1 MKKKIIFSIIISLFS
16 FSIYAQTTELEENL
30 RQQSTDTI
38 YGWKKGGVISINLS
52 QSSFTNW
59 AAGGENSFSGLGL
72 ISLYADNIKE
82 KTIWSNSLEIGYGL
96 LKQGTE
102 DKARKTDDKIEFNT
116 KYGRKFHKNWYYAG
130 LLNFRTQFSPGY
142 NYPDDSV
149 KISNFLA
156 PAYLLAGIGFDYLPG
171 DIFSLYLSPATEK
184 LIIVNDDELADAGA
198 FGVDPAEYDEMGN
211 ILTHGKKTQT
221 KFGAYLRG
229 SFKHDIMK
237 NIFFQTKL
245 ELYSNY
251 LKNPQNIDVNWENLI
266 SMTVNKYIT
275 VDFTTQLIYDD
286 NIDIQVDTNGDGNFD
301 TTGPR
306 TQFKEVLMIGLSY
319 KF

>member
-1 MKKKIIFSIIISLFS
+1 MKKKIILSIVISLFS
-16 FSIYAQTTELEENL
+16 FSIYAQTDELEESL

-59 AAGGENSFSGLGL
+59 AAGGESSFSGLGL
-72 ISLYADNIKE
+72 ISLYADYIKE
-82 KTIWSNSLEIGYGL
+82 KTIWGNSLEIGYGL
-96 LKQGTE
+96 LKQGSE

-116 KYGRKFHKNWYYAG
+116 KYGIKANKNWYYAG

-156 PAYLLAGIGFDYLPG
+156 PAYLLAGIGFDYLPC
-171 DIFSLYLSPATEK
+171 DNFSLYLSPATEK

-211 ILTHGKKTQT
+211 ILTHGKKTQN
-221 KFGAYLRG
+221 KFGAYIRG
-229 SFKHDIMK
+229 MFKHDIMK

-245 ELYSNY
+245 ELYANY
-251 LKNPQNIDVNWENLI
+251 LENPQNIDVNWENLI
-266 SMTVNKYIT
+266 TMTVNKYIT

-286 NIDIQVDTNGDGNFD
+286 NIDIQVDSNGDGNFD
-301 TTGPR
+301 TAGPR
-306 TQFKEVLMIGLSY
+306 TQFKEVLLIGLSY
-319 KF
+319 KL